1 MYDVTVAVCVYQQK
15 NWLHRCL
22 RSLSTQTMDKS
33 KYQVIVVNDDPNE
46 RLEDVVDVFK
56 EHIEP
61 IAVKNP
67 NKIVGKKFDRDKIKN
82 PADIVEAV

>member
-15 NWLHRCL
+15 NCLHRCL

-46 RLEDVVDVFK
+46 RLEDVIEVFE
-56 EHIEP
+56 EHLNIKL
-61 IAVKNP
+61 INNGKNLGLP
-67 NKIVGKKFDRDKIKN
+67 TSLNKILN
-82 PADIVEAV
+82 A